1 MKPPIFE
8 YHRPHS
14 LQEALSLMEKLENSK
29 VIAGGQSLM
38 PMLNLRLT
46 FPSNLIDLNSIE
58 ELSGISTSDDQVTIN
73 AMTRQR
79 EIEFSKIIRQRIP
92 LMADGI
98 LNVGHRQ
105 TRNRGTIGGS
115 LCHQDSVA
123 ELPLIALAHDAV
135 LGIASLRGIREI
147 GIAEFCTG
155 FMSTS
160 LEDGEILVFVKI
172 KHWPQ
177 GHGWSFI
184 EFARR
189 DGDFAIVSAAVLVT
203 TTGDGTIS
211 RVSVALGGVGP
222 YPLRVSKAEDLL
234 LGRYPTN
241 KLIGQAAACCAELQP
256 FDDPNIPAWYRKQL
270 AHELSFK
277 AIKEAIERSA

>member
-1 MKPPIFE
+1 
-8 YHRPHS
+8 
-14 LQEALSLMEKLENSK
+14 
-29 VIAGGQSLM
+29 M

-123 ELPLIALAHDAV
+123 ELSLIALAHDAV

-203 TTGDGTIS
+203 TKGDGTIS

-222 YPLRVSKAEDLL
+222 YPLRVGKAEDLL

-241 KLIGQAAACCAELQP
+241 TLIGQAAACCAELQP

-270 AHELSFK
+270 AHELTFK

>member
-8 YHRPHS
+8 YHRPNS

-123 ELPLIALAHDAV
+123 ELSLIALAHDAV

-147 GIAEFCTG
+147 GIAEFLPDSCPPLLK
-155 FMSTS
+155 M
-160 LEDGEILVFVKI
+160 VK
-172 KHWPQ
+172 
-177 GHGWSFI
+177 
-184 EFARR
+184 
-189 DGDFAIVSAAVLVT
+189 
-203 TTGDGTIS
+203 
-211 RVSVALGGVGP
+211 
-222 YPLRVSKAEDLL
+222 Y
-234 LGRYPTN
+234 
-241 KLIGQAAACCAELQP
+241 
-256 FDDPNIPAWYRKQL
+256 
-270 AHELSFK
+270 
-277 AIKEAIERSA
+277 

>member
-8 YHRPHS
+8 YHRPNS

-123 ELPLIALAHDAV
+123 ELSLIALAHDAV

-203 TTGDGTIS
+203 TKGDGTIS

-222 YPLRVSKAEDLL
+222 YPLRVGKAEDLL

-241 KLIGQAAACCAELQP
+241 TLIGQAAACCAELQL

-270 AHELSFK
+270 AHELTFK

>member
-8 YHRPHS
+8 YHRPNS

-123 ELPLIALAHDAV
+123 ELSLIALAHDAV

-203 TTGDGTIS
+203 TKGDGTIS

-222 YPLRVSKAEDLL
+222 YPLRVGKAEDLL

-241 KLIGQAAACCAELQP
+241 TLIGQAAACCAELQP
-256 FDDPNIPAWYRKQL
+256 FDDSNIPAWYRKQL
-270 AHELSFK
+270 AHELTFK

>member
-8 YHRPHS
+8 YHRPNS

-123 ELPLIALAHDAV
+123 ELSLIALAHDAV

-203 TTGDGTIS
+203 TKGDGTIS

-222 YPLRVSKAEDLL
+222 YPLRVGKAEDLL

-241 KLIGQAAACCAELQP
+241 TLIGQAAACCAELQP

-270 AHELSFK
+270 AHELTFK